1 MKKSLLGAAILLS
14 GLLSAPAVMA
24 YGGADDYRE
33 VRYGDWSRAHSR
45 HHFERIRYL
54 RAKLERGRDERRR
67 AEWAYNEARRR
78 GDWPT
83 VRFQQ
88 ARLNRLDR
96 EIDRDRY
103 ELHRAYEQARRN
115 RYRHEVWSD
124 EYSYRYN

>member
-1 MKKSLLGAAILLS
+1 MKKSLLGAAILLG

-24 YGGADDYRE
+24 YGGAHEYWE
-33 VRYGDWSRAHSR
+33 TRYSDRKWNGSR
-45 HHFERIRYL
+45 HHSERIHHL
-54 RAKLERGRDERRR
+54 RAKLDRSQDERRR
-67 AEWAYNEARRR
+67 VEWAYNQARSR

-83 VRFQQ
+83 VRFQE

-96 EIDRDRY
+96 EIHRYRY
-103 ELHRAYEQARRN
+103 ELRRAYEQARRD